1 MANDIV
7 PVNKAQ
13 GAVSALSAGLSNIYC
28 SFALDSQES
37 KVRALD
43 ALTNAEPVGDHLDET
58 INLRDVMVQA
68 TTMVD
73 EATGE
78 ERDALR
84 TILIADDGSAYAAMS
99 DGLFKALQNF
109 FGILGQPATWVEPLP
124 VKVVE
129 VKGRK
134 GFKFFT
140 IKIA

>member
-28 SFALDSQES
+28 SFALDTQES

-43 ALTNAEPVGDHLDET
+43 ALTNAEQVGDHLDET
-58 INLRDVMVQA
+58 ILLRDVMVQA

-73 EATGE
+73 ENGQ

-109 FGILGQPATWVEPLP
+109 FGILGQPATWTEPLP
-124 VKVVE
+124 IKVTE